1 MKTCLFAA
9 LALALIATAFAY
21 PYQVIGK
28 STISIPFLTTLFG

>member
-21 PYQVIGK
+21 PYQVIGE
-28 STISIPFLTTLFG
+28 STNYSSFYNFWLG